1 MTTNAEVDAVHGF
14 VQELLRSGLALLD
27 LVSSLIEELP
37 DEAFPGEDNA
47 EVLVE
52 MVVGSSR
59 PALEAIGGS
68 ECRSATRLI
77 EVVWERV
84 MADLRDAAALAG
96 PLGSA

>member
-1 MTTNAEVDAVHGF
+1 MTNTTEVDAVHEF
-14 VQELLRSGLALLD
+14 VEELLRSGLALLD

-37 DEAFPGEDNA
+37 VSAFPGEDNA

-59 PALEAIGGS
+59 PALEAIGES
-68 ECRSATRLI
+68 ECRSATKLI
-77 EVVWERV
+77 ETVWERV

>member
-1 MTTNAEVDAVHGF
+1 MTTNAEVDAVHEF

-27 LVSSLIEELP
+27 LVSSLIEDPP
-37 DEAFPGEDNA
+37 DGTFPGEDNA

-59 PALEAIGGS
+59 PALEAIGRS
-68 ECRSATRLI
+68 ECRPATRLI